1 LQKFV
6 LALYDRLEQLEAEND
21 MLKSELSSISNKVE
35 SFSDSFSLKRSDS
48 SLSSGPSK
56 AVKLRKA
63 RLSKD
68 LEMTTPQNSSNSN
81 NPAELIKTIAAK
93 LVSDNFADRTAR
105 EQSQIIS
112 SFDDELALESI
123 SWSILNSGRVRE
135 IDF

>member
-56 AVKLRKA
+56 AVKHRKA